1 MSASGHFQPFK
12 AILPERPLSSGD
24 FNRSMQHLSS
34 NYRAEDVV
42 DEAATEDLL
51 QLRAKEHDV
60 GSLASRRFSA

>member
-1 MSASGHFQPFK
+1 M
-12 AILPERPLSSGD
+12 LPERLVSPGD

-51 QLRAKEHDV
+51 QLRAKELDV
-60 GSLASRRFSA
+60 VSG